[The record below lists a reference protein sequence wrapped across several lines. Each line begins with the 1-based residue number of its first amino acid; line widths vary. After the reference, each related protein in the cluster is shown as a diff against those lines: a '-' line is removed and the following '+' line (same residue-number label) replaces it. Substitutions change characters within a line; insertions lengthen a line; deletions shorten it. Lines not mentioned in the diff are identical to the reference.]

1 MKARAA
7 LLVLGVF
14 LVVMWC
20 DRPASAQMTTG
31 TVFGTVKDSQGG
43 VLPGATVVLASESK
57 GTKIAPV
64 VTNET
69 GDFVVAA
76 VVADT
81 YTVEISMAS
90 FKTLFRKGVT
100 VSGGDRVALG
110 SLVLELGGTAEV
122 VNVVGVTPLVQASS
136 GERSYA
142 TTPNQVENLP
152 LGSGG
157 AANRNFANLASLAPG
172 VTGTAR
178 LGGGGNTNIV
188 MDGISVMDTGNNS
201 QMLQLNVEAIAEVKV
216 LTSNYQAE
224 YGRASGLQITTVTK
238 GGTNRFRGAVY
249 EYKRNSSWDT
259 NSWVN
264 QKNGD
269 PKPVSKQ
276 DDWGFMIGGPV
287 GKPGRDN
294 KLFFFFAQEFR
305 PRTAGGNITRF
316 RVPTELERKGDFS
329 QTRDNLGNLYPY
341 IRDYTTGLPCSATNT
356 SGCFQDQGVVGKIP
370 SSRLYAPGMAIL
382 NNMWPNPNH
391 TQVVGE
397 NYNYEATQPKYKT
410 QSYQPS
416 IRIDYQPVST
426 LRLTGKFNGQNSGTD
441 ITPGTL
447 PGFNDSIVRVPGT
460 EWIST
465 YAFSGA
471 WTINSSTFLEGTY
484 GRARNYLTGMLMNDA
499 TNVNNTGLN
508 ALPLLFP
515 DARKVDQNYFA
526 AETLNGFNAPWYQN
540 GTIYL
545 PPNFAWGTRIGCP
558 TTNNNAVNPPC
569 LPNLNYPNALNTNS
583 TYDVAINVTKV
594 KGRHAMKAGF
604 YLTHSF
610 KAQNINIAMGA
621 MPFKSEMNFSND
633 TNNVYDSQFGYSNAA
648 LGILSSYTQQSKF
661 VEGDYV
667 YVNREWYIQD
677 NWKVT
682 NRLTFDY
689 GLRFVN
695 MPPQYDLYAHA
706 ANFYPDQW
714 SLANAPLLYTAGCP
728 GGVYPCPTTRQAM
741 DPRNG
746 TLLGTG
752 SAVYIG
758 AVVPG
763 TGNPTQ
769 GLIQQGAPGGLKYGY
784 EWPAVSVA
792 PRFGGAY
799 DVFGNQKL
807 IVRGG
812 AGIFY
817 DRPQSD
823 AVQNLVSDPPFS
835 SGVTL
840 KSVRLQD
847 LASGTT
853 GPTPAPQFFS
863 YKLKSGYPAS
873 FQWVLGAQVALPWA
887 SSSLDVSYV
896 GQHAWNQLNPYVGVA
911 NPNAVDIG
919 AAFLPAN
926 QDPTLAANSTP
937 GQNAY
942 TTDIMRGYRGYAR
955 MQYQDVIYWRTYHSL
970 QTTLTRRMTKGFQA
984 GVSWTWSISDN
995 GTTGLAPRYQHA
1007 ANGTASLRDDWQQYV
1022 DLNKNQG
1029 TPKHIVKANWV
1040 WDFPNLQ
1047 YGTSTG
1053 SRITA
1058 AVLNDW
1064 LLAGVFTFTT
1074 GTPYTIGYTYLSGG
1088 SSQNL
1093 TGSPDYA
1100 AMIKIVGNAS
1110 ALGGCSS
1117 NQYQQFSPASFAGP
1131 TSGSVGLESGRF
1143 YMDGCNDHTFDLSL
1157 QRNFPLGGNRR
1168 LQFRVDAFNAFNT
1181 VVYSGRNTT
1190 VQYYSPTD
1198 QTVRNSQYLPDGT
1211 LDPTKLTPRTA
1222 GFGAVTS
1229 AQAMRTVQLQI
1240 RFSF

>member
-7 LLVLGVF
+7 LLVFGVF
-14 LVVMWC
+14 LVSMCC
-20 DRPASAQMTTG
+20 DRLASAQITTG

-43 VLPGATVVLASESK
+43 VLPGATVVLTSQTK

-64 VTNET
+64 VTNAT
-69 GDFVVAA
+69 GDFVVPA
-76 VVADT
+76 VAADT
-81 YTVEISMAS
+81 YTIEVTLPS
-90 FKTLFRKGVT
+90 FKTLSRKDVT

-110 SLVLELGGTAEV
+110 SLVLEIGGTAEV
-122 VNVVGVTPLVQASS
+122 VTVVGVTPLVQASS

-172 VTGTAR
+172 VTGTSR

-224 YGRASGLQITTVTK
+224 YGRSSGLQITTVTK
-238 GGTNRFRGAVY
+238 GGTNQFRGAVY
-249 EYKRNSSWDT
+249 EYKRNSDWDT
-259 NSWVN
+259 TSWVN

-305 PRTAGGNITRF
+305 PRTAGGSITRF

-329 QTRDNLGNLYPY
+329 QTRDNTGNLYPY
-341 IRDYTTGLPCSATNT
+341 IRDYTKGLTCSATNT
-356 SGCFQDQGVVGKIP
+356 AGCFQDGGVVGKIP
-370 SSRLYAPGMAIL
+370 ASSLYAPGMAIL
-382 NNMWPNPNH
+382 NNLWPLPNH

-397 NYNYEATQPKYKT
+397 NYNYEATQPNYST
-410 QSYQPS
+410 QTYQPS
-416 IRIDYQPVST
+416 IRVDYQPMST
-426 LRLTGKFNGQNSGTD
+426 LRVTGKFNGQNSGTK
-441 ITPGTL
+441 ITPGSL
-447 PGFNDSIVRVPGT
+447 PGFNDSIQRIPGT

-465 YAFSGA
+465 YAFSGS
-471 WTINSSTFLEGTY
+471 WSINSTTFLEGTY
-484 GRARNYLTGMLMNDA
+484 GRAKNYLTAALMNDV
-499 TNVNNTGLN
+499 TNINNTGLN
-508 ALPLLFP
+508 ALPLLYP
-515 DARKVDQNYFA
+515 AARQVDPNYFGA
-526 AETLNGFNAPWYQN
+526 QALSSFNVPWYKD

-583 TYDVAINVTKV
+583 TYDVALNLTKV
-594 KGRHAMKAGF
+594 RGRHAFKGGF
-604 YLTHSF
+604 YFTHSF

-633 TNNVYDSQFGYSNAA
+633 VNNVYDSQFGYSNAA

-667 YVNREWYIQD
+667 YSNTEWYIQD

-689 GLRFVN
+689 GLRFVH
-695 MPPQYDLYAHA
+695 MSPQYDLYAHA

-714 SLANAPLLYTAGCP
+714 SLANAPLLYKPGCP

-741 DPRNG
+741 DPRTG
-746 TLLGTG
+746 ALLGAG
-752 SAVYIG
+752 SAVSIG

-769 GLIQQGAPGGLKYGY
+769 GLIQQGAPGGLEYGY
-784 EWPAVSVA
+784 EWPAVAVA

-799 DVFGNQKL
+799 DLFGNQKM
-807 IVRGG
+807 IIRGG

-823 AVQNLVSDPPFS
+823 TVQNLVSDPPFS
-835 SGVTL
+835 TGVTL

-847 LASGTT
+847 LAGGTT

-863 YKLKSGYPAS
+863 YKLDSGFPTS
-873 FQWVLGAQVALPWA
+873 LQWVVGTQIALPWA

-911 NPNAVDIG
+911 NPNAIDIG
-919 AAFLPAN
+919 SAFLASN
-926 QDPTLAANSTP
+926 QDPTLATSSTP
-937 GQNAY
+937 GA
-942 TTDIMRGYRGYAR
+942 TAVTSDLMRGYRGYANI
-955 MQYQDVIYWRTYHSL
+955 QYQDVIYWRTYHSL
-970 QTTLTRRMTKGFQA
+970 QTTFTRRMTKGFQA
-984 GVSWTWSISDN
+984 GVSWTWTISDK
-995 GTTGLAPRYQHA
+995 GTTGLAPRYQHGA
-1007 ANGTASLRDDWQQYV
+1007 DGTATLRSDWQDYV
-1022 DLNKNQG
+1022 NLYQDQG
-1029 TPKHIVKANWV
+1029 TVKQLVRANWV
-1040 WDFPNLQ
+1040 WDFPNLP
-1047 YGTSTG
+1047 YGKSTV
-1053 SRITA
+1053 SRVTA
-1058 AVLNDW
+1058 ALLNDW

-1074 GTPYTIGYTYLSGG
+1074 GNRYTIGYSYASGG
-1088 SSQNL
+1088 SSVNL

-1100 AMIKIVGNAS
+1100 AAIKILGNAS
-1110 ALGGCSS
+1110 SLGGCSS
-1117 NQYQQFSPASFAGP
+1117 NQYQQFNPASFAGP
-1131 TSGSVGLESGRF
+1131 TTGSVGLESGRF

-1157 QRNFPLGGNRR
+1157 QRNFNLPKKTR

-1181 VVYSGRNTT
+1181 VVYSGRVTS
-1190 VQYYSPTD
+1190 VQFNSPTD
-1198 QTVRNSQYLPDGT
+1198 QTVRNSQYLADGS
-1211 LDPTKLTPRTA
+1211 LDPARTTPRTA
-1222 GFGAVTS
+1222 GFGAVTA
-1229 AQAMRTVQLQI
+1229 AQGLRTVQFQI
-1240 RFSF
+1240 RFMF